1 MKVKS
6 VKIIQIPN
14 KWYASNAAVDE
25 VDKNLIKKKL
35 NKYGF
40 FDENGKWKEK

>member
-6 VKIIQIPN
+6 IKVEIPT
-14 KWYASNAAVDE
+14 KWYASNAVVE
-25 VDKNLIKKKL
+25 EIDKNLIVKKL
-35 NKYGF
+35 KKLGF